1 MCRWL
6 SERLLEAWT
15 RAEQGGAAFGVD
27 GNEKQ
32 NEGAEPLP
40 KGSDDR
46 LMIAKRLIAEKCLY
60 GVDLNP
66 LAVEL
71 AKPLWLT
78 TLAKGQPFGFLDHNL
93 RVGNSLLGITL
104 WIRLPI
110 FHDAKKAEQGRL
122 FGRTIKRAVD
132 EAIQLR

>member
-1 MCRWL
+1 MCDPAMGSGAFLVQVCRWL
-6 SERLLEAWT
+6 SERLLEAWA

-27 GNEKQ
+27 GNEKHD
-32 NEGAEPLP
+32 EGAEPLP

-71 AKPLWLT
+71 AK
-78 TLAKGQPFGFLDHNL
+78 L
-93 RVGNSLLGITL
+93 RYG
-104 WIRLPI
+104 
-110 FHDAKKAEQGRL
+110 
-122 FGRTIKRAVD
+122 
-132 EAIQLR
+132 